1 MKKTI
6 LTVAGEHSGDLLC
19 GELLQFLKS
28 RNSDL
33 EFIGIGG
40 ETMLKEGL
48 QSYADIEDMAVIGF
62 TGILSKYFK
71 LRKLAKRLVDAAKE
85 KNITEAIL
93 IDYPGFNLALAE
105 MLKKAIPGFK
115 VIFYVSPQIW
125 AWRYNRIYKIKE
137 RVDHMLLLF
146 QFEKKYMTDMKSEI
160 R

>member
-137 RVDHMLLLF
+137 RVDH
-146 QFEKKYMTDMKSEI
+146 
-160 R
+160 